1 MAKANRNYTTSQPI
15 PLSNLFADPV
25 VRSAF
30 ERAERDGGATFAVP
44 AVPPRVLDGGA
55 VESTSELLEVAS

>member
-1 MAKANRNYTTSQPI
+1 MAKANRDYTTSQPI
-15 PLSNLFADPV
+15 PLSNLFTDPV

-44 AVPPRVLDGGA
+44 AVSLRVLDGGA
-55 VESTSELLEVAS
+55 AESTLELAGVAS

>member
-1 MAKANRNYTTSQPI
+1 MAKAKPNPITSQPI
-15 PLSNLFADPV
+15 PLSNLFTDPV

-30 ERAERDGGATFAVP
+30 ERAERDGGDTFAVP

-55 VESTSELLEVAS
+55 VERALAEVVS